1 MIEVQTLP
9 DRLTIG
15 GSLLHAAQQ
24 FVQHDALIYDGRR
37 ADYAGL
43 AAEVTARARGLL
55 GFGVRPGD
63 HVGILMPNG
72 WDHVILFYAAALIGA
87 RVVLLNAR
95 YRADDL
101 AFVIPWADLDWLAI
115 GSQAREHADYRTML
129 TDVFPALSAW
139 DGQTDLALEEAPRL
153 RKILNFGDDR
163 AGRWPDATTL
173 DARAAD
179 IDAATVMHHAA
190 SVKPDDVALMMFSS
204 GTTAR
209 PKCCMLSHRMLADTG
224 AAFAVRFEMSAA
236 DRIFDPLP
244 LFHMSTVLP
253 MAACRTVGAC
263 FIGMG
268 HFEPGEAISLLQDER
283 ATIAYMA
290 FPTLVAAVVAH
301 PDFPAYDQRH
311 LRINHVVGPTDLLR
325 RYLGLFPGALPVNSY
340 GLTEATGV
348 PCYTPLSD
356 PPELMLET
364 SGIPFPGMA
373 VRIVDA
379 VTGLPVEDGVPGEI
393 QLKGFCLFAGYY
405 RDEAATRAVM
415 TDDGWLKTGDRGRIH
430 PTGRLVYEGRI
441 KDMLKIGGE
450 NVAAIEIESFLANHP
465 AIRMAQVV
473 GVPDDHLME
482 VACAYLELE
491 DGATITAEEVVRFC
505 AGKIASYKIPRYVRF
520 VDTWP
525 MSATKVQKY
534 LLRQTFEPV
543 DKLDVAA
550 IVRAAQA

>member
-1 MIEVQTLP
+1 MP

-15 GSLLHAAQQ
+15 GSLFYAAQQ
-24 FVQHDALIYDGRR
+24 FPQHDALIYDDRR

-72 WDHVILFYAAALIGA
+72 WDHVILFYAATLIGA

-101 AFVIPWADLDWLAI
+101 AFVIPWAELDWLVI
-115 GSQAREHADYRTML
+115 GSEAREHADYRAML
-129 TDVFPALSAW
+129 LDVFPSLADW
-139 DGQTDLALEEAPRL
+139 DGKAALALADAPKL
-153 RKILNFGDDR
+153 RAILNFGDDR
-163 AGRWPDATTL
+163 GDHWPNAATL
-173 DARAAD
+173 DARSVSVD
-179 IDAATVMHHAA
+179 DATVMVHATQ
-190 SVKPDDVALMMFSS
+190 VKPDDIGLMMFSS
-204 GTTAR
+204 GTTSR
-209 PKCCMLSHRMLADTG
+209 PKCCMLSHRMLSETG
-224 AAFAVRFEMSAA
+224 AAFAVRFEMTAA

-253 MAACRTVGAC
+253 MAACRAVGAC
-263 FIGMG
+263 FIGMA
-268 HFEPGEAISLLQDER
+268 HFEAGGALRLLNDER

-290 FPTLVAAVVAH
+290 FPTLVAAVVGH

-325 RYLGLFPGALPVNSY
+325 RYLTLFPGALPVNSY
-340 GLTEATGV
+340 GLTEVTGV
-348 PCYTPLSD
+348 CCYSPLSD
-356 PPELMLET
+356 SPELMLET
-364 SGIPFPGMA
+364 SGIPYPGMA
-373 VRIVDA
+373 VRIVNPDSGEPA
-379 VTGLPVEDGVPGEI
+379 PDGTPGEI

-405 RDEAATRAVM
+405 RDPEATRAVM

-491 DGATITAEEVVRFC
+491 DGATLDADAVVQFC

-520 VDTWP
+520 VREWP

-543 DKLDVAA
+543 DKIDVPAML
-550 IVRAAQA
+550 RAARA